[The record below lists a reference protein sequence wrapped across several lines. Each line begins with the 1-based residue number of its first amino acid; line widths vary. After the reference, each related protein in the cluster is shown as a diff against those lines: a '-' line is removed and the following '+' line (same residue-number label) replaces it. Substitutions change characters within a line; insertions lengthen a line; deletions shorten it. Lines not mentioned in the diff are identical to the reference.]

1 MANFQ
6 ELRVRYA
13 TYNDSQGNTKGKF
26 KTAGWFHAD
35 GEFGPYIDL
44 DLITL
49 AGLVTLQA
57 GKGADRIRCSIVE
70 PRDWAEKTVTK
81 PDAKKSGKT
90 GKKGG
95 KKGGEVVVDPPF

>member
-70 PRDWAEKTVTK
+70 PRDWDEKTV
-81 PDAKKSGKT
+81 AKTNGKT
-90 GKKGG
+90 RKKGG
-95 KKGGEVVVDPPF
+95 KKGGEVVVEPPF